1 MRLSSQEIK
10 AIQHCSAHFFPNSAI
25 YLFGSRVDDNKKG
38 GDIDLY
44 IETKLEDT
52 FNRKLNFLS
61 RLKASIGEQKIDVLI
76 NDGSKNK
83 HIFQTAR
90 KTGISIMNEYQE
102 NLEIILNECKQH
114 TKRINYATQKMNDF
128 MPLTPATFLNLSE
141 DKMSY
146 IDQFLFRFIKLQDT
160 IGTKLFPNILLFL
173 GEEIANKSFID
184 RLNRLEQLNLL
195 DSKYAWNNLRKI
207 RNDLSHQYEQVSN
220 NSMGYLNNI
229 YQKKEQLIGFYLHI
243 NQYYQVNYDH

>member
-1 MRLSSQEIK
+1 MRLTAQEIK
-10 AIQHCSAHFFPNSAI
+10 SIQFCSAQFFPNSVV
-25 YLFGSRVDDNKKG
+25 YLFGSRVDDKKKG

-44 IETKLEDT
+44 IETKLGDA
-52 FNRKLNFLS
+52 FNRKLNFTAK
-61 RLKASIGEQKIDVLI
+61 LKSLIGEQRIDVLI
-76 NDGSKNK
+76 NDGNENK

-90 KTGISIMNEYQE
+90 RTGISIMNEYQE
-102 NLEIILNECKQH
+102 NLEITLNECKQH
-114 TKRINYATQKMNDF
+114 TKRINYATRKMDKF
-128 MPLTPATFLNLSE
+128 MPLTPATFLKLSE
-141 DKMSY
+141 TKIGN

-195 DSKYAWNNLRKI
+195 DSKYTWNNLRKI

-220 NSMGYLNNI
+220 NSIGYLNDI
-229 YQKKEQLIGFYLHI
+229 YQKKEQLITFYLQI
-243 NQYYQVNYDH
+243 NQYYQQKIK